1 MSRGAK
7 EVAKDLDTRLV
18 NNGKGVKG
26 VKKQTT
32 IIESK

>member
-7 EVAKDLDTRLV
+7 EVANDLVARLV
-18 NNGKGVKG
+18 NSGKSVKG